1 MLLPESMSRVVITGS
16 RSRLDDVI
24 EALYDM
30 NVVHIIDHIND
41 TDEGFSIG
49 APRPYSS
56 KASERL
62 LKVRAAVK
70 ELDIDTKQI
79 YPIPSADIRDKVDKG
94 GVEEIEKEIVRVADE
109 RTKVTQLIAD
119 LKAKRASL
127 ELLAPLGINVDVYSG
142 YESLAVFVGTTASDP
157 TSALSGFGGEV
168 FVSGSGKD
176 RRTVAIFVEKSK
188 YEEVSRALSGLGYAE
203 IPVPAGTGS
212 PTDMLSETTAAIG
225 KQEEELV
232 KINTELTEL
241 RTEYEPFL
249 VATDEELSIIIKKG
263 ELPLK
268 IGTSEFSF
276 VADAWIPTA
285 QIASTEA
292 GLKERLGDVIYF
304 EVQETRGRNLHEVE
318 HAEPRFKTTPTKQDN
333 GNIGKLYEYP
343 TGLVSLPKY
352 QEIDPS
358 SIMAIFFPLFFGFM
372 VGDIGYAIPF
382 IILGAYG
389 LKVAKSEEFR
399 AIATVLFFGG
409 IWAFLFGFF
418 FFGEMLG
425 MHFVGDA
432 HGTTVT
438 WEALLGIQLPDWF
451 SGIFISYESWDPEL
465 GHYVWHYGVGKT
477 TAVGFLLK
485 LSVYIGIFHLLFS
498 YVIGFINVKIQHG
511 WKEAVLEKGGWIL
524 SFIGMV
530 IFCYVLTEILLSK
543 PMGSLE
549 GELLYMFIIG
559 IAILIAG
566 IAVSW
571 SKEKA
576 QAVLELPGII
586 GNILSYTRLA
596 AIGMSKA
603 GMALAFNYM
612 SIVMIAGLG
621 GEIQI
626 HMVIIG
632 ALIFLVGHLMIWVLA
647 ILSAGLHALRLQ
659 YVESM
664 NKFFIGGGQKY
675 EPLAVKRK
683 NTKIVETE
691 V

>member
-16 RSRLDDVI
+16 RSRLDDVT

-70 ELDIDTKQI
+70 ELDINTKQI
-79 YPIPSADIRDKVDKG
+79 YPIPSADIRERLDKG

-109 RTKVTQLIAD
+109 RTKITQLIAD

-127 ELLAPLGINVDVYSG
+127 ELLVPLGINVDVYSG

-176 RRTVAIFVEKSK
+176 KRVVAVFVEKSK
-188 YEEVSRALSGLGYAE
+188 YEEVSRALSGFGFAE
-203 IPVPAGTGS
+203 IPVPAGIGS
-212 PTDMLSETTAAIG
+212 PSDMLNETTAAIA

-232 KINTELTEL
+232 KTTGELSEL

-249 VATDEELSIIIKKG
+249 VATDEELSIMIKKG

-276 VADAWIPTA
+276 VVDAWIPTA
-285 QIASTEA
+285 KIASTEA

-304 EVQETRGRNLHEVE
+304 EVQETRGRDLHEVE

-372 VGDIGYAIPF
+372 VGDVGYAIPF

-425 MHFVGDA
+425 MHFVGHT
-432 HGTTVT
+432 HGTVVT
-438 WEALLGIQLPDWF
+438 WEGLLGITLPDWF
-451 SGIFISYESWDPEL
+451 SGIMID
-465 GHYVWHYGVGKT
+465 GHGIGKT

-511 WKEAVLEKGGWIL
+511 WKEAFLEKGGWIL
-524 SFIGMV
+524 SFTGMV

-571 SKEKA
+571 TKEKA
-576 QAVLELPGII
+576 QAILELPGII

-632 ALIFLVGHLMIWVLA
+632 ALIFLIGHLMIWVLA

>member
-70 ELDIDTKQI
+70 ELDINTKEI
-79 YPIPSADIRDKVDKG
+79 YPIPSADIRGRVDKG

-109 RTKVTQLIAD
+109 RTKVAQLIAD

-127 ELLAPLGINVDVYSG
+127 ELLVPLGINVDVFSG
-142 YESLAVFVGTTASDP
+142 YDSLAVFVGTTASDP
-157 TSALSGFGGEV
+157 TSALADFGGEV

-188 YEEVSRALSGLGYAE
+188 YEEVSRALSGFGYAE
-203 IPVPAGTGS
+203 IPVPAGSGS
-212 PTDMLSETTAAIG
+212 PSDMLTETTAAIG

-232 KINTELTEL
+232 KINTEISEL

-249 VATDEELSIIIKKG
+249 VATDEELSIMIKKG

-285 QIASTEA
+285 KIASTEE

-304 EVQETRGRNLHEVE
+304 EVQETRGRDLHEVE
-318 HAEPRFKTTPTKQDN
+318 HAEPRFKTTPTRMDN
-333 GNIGKLYEYP
+333 GNIGELYEFP
-343 TGLVSLPKY
+343 TSLVSLPKY
-352 QEIDPS
+352 NEIDPS

-372 VGDIGYAIPF
+372 VGDVGYAIPF

-389 LKVAKSEEFR
+389 LKVAKGQEFR

-425 MHFVGDA
+425 MHFVAVHHFDVGDA
-432 HGTTVT
+432 STLS
-438 WEALLGIQLPDWF
+438 WEALLGISLPDWF
-451 SGIFISYESWDPEL
+451 EGIMIG
-465 GHYVWHYGVGKT
+465 GHGVSKT
-477 TAVGFLLK
+477 GEVAFLLK

-498 YVIGFINVKIQHG
+498 YVIGFINVKMQHG
-511 WKEAVLEKGGWIL
+511 LKEAIQEKGGWIL
-524 SFIGMV
+524 SFIGMT
-530 IFCYVLTEILLSK
+530 IFCWALTEVLISAK
-543 PMGSLE
+543 DLE
-549 GELLYMFIIG
+549 GMLLYMFIVG
-559 IAILIAG
+559 VATLIAG
-566 IAVSW
+566 VAITW
-571 SKEKA
+571 TKEKA

-612 SIVMIAGLG
+612 SIVMIAGFGG

-626 HMVIIG
+626 IMLIFG